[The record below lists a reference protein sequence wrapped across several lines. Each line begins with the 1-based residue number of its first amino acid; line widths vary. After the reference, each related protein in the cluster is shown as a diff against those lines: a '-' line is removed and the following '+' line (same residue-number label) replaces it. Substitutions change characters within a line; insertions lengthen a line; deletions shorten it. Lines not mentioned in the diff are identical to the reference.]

1 MKRFSHFICKNN
13 ILILIIGFLLLIPSV
28 YGFIHTKV
36 NYNILVYL
44 PDNIDTIQGEKILTE
59 DFGLGAYAFVITDMK
74 DSLKVL
80 SLEDDIRHI
89 DGVNNVISVVDVLGT
104 TIPKEMLPSEVVDAL
119 YHKDESVIFVS
130 FDGATSEDSTVDAVT
145 NLREVVKDASSVSSM
160 TAMLLDTRDTA
171 DKEILAYILIAVV
184 LCVIVLSFTTN
195 SYVMPYFLLG
205 NIGIAILYNMGTN
218 IFLGNISY
226 ITKAISAVL
235 QLGVTTDFSIF
246 LYHKY
251 EQSLEKVKNNK
262 KAMEYAIEETF
273 KSVIGSSLTTFAG
286 FLALCTMDLT
296 LGKDIGI
303 VMAKGVLFGLI
314 TVLTI
319 FPALILTF
327 DSLIQKTKHRM
338 IFPSFRGLQKFSLKH
353 YIAIFITFLLLMI
366 PAYIGN
372 KNYSVYYKLDKS
384 LPSNLPFNVANE
396 KLAKDFHIIS
406 PEMILLD
413 SSLKKNDI
421 LAMIEEIKKVDGID
435 FVIAPSTLTN
445 DGSVILPDEFSTK
458 FSNGRYQLVLL
469 NSSYE
474 IASSELNHQI
484 EEVSNIVKIYDK
496 NAIVA
501 GEGPLMK
508 DLVSIADHDFKMV
521 NYTSIAVIFLIMV
534 FVLQSISLPIILI
547 FTIEFAI
554 FVNMSFAFYMHTSLP
569 FIASI
574 VVGTI
579 QLGATI
585 DYAILMSTRYL
596 EERVA
601 NSLDKKEAM
610 KNTLQATVPSI
621 ITSALCFFA
630 ATVGVAFYTKIDV
643 IGSICTLLARGSII
657 SMFVVILVLPSLLL
671 LCDKVVIQFTRIKKE
686 GMLL

>member
-1 MKRFSHFICKNN
+1 
-13 ILILIIGFLLLIPSV
+13 
-28 YGFIHTKV
+28 
-36 NYNILVYL
+36 
-44 PDNIDTIQGEKILTE
+44 
-59 DFGLGAYAFVITDMK
+59 
-74 DSLKVL
+74 
-80 SLEDDIRHI
+80 
-89 DGVNNVISVVDVLGT
+89 
-104 TIPKEMLPSEVVDAL
+104 
-119 YHKDESVIFVS
+119 
-130 FDGATSEDSTVDAVT
+130 
-145 NLREVVKDASSVSSM
+145 
-160 TAMLLDTRDTA
+160 
-171 DKEILAYILIAVV
+171 
-184 LCVIVLSFTTN
+184 
-195 SYVMPYFLLG
+195 
-205 NIGIAILYNMGTN
+205 
-218 IFLGNISY
+218 
-226 ITKAISAVL
+226 
-235 QLGVTTDFSIF
+235 
-246 LYHKY
+246 
-251 EQSLEKVKNNK
+251 
-262 KAMEYAIEETF
+262 
-273 KSVIGSSLTTFAG
+273 
-286 FLALCTMDLT
+286 
-296 LGKDIGI
+296 
-303 VMAKGVLFGLI
+303 
-314 TVLTI
+314 
-319 FPALILTF
+319 
-327 DSLIQKTKHRM
+327 
-338 IFPSFRGLQKFSLKH
+338 
-353 YIAIFITFLLLMI
+353 
-366 PAYIGN
+366 
-372 KNYSVYYKLDKS
+372 
-384 LPSNLPFNVANE
+384 
-396 KLAKDFHIIS
+396 
-406 PEMILLD
+406 MILLD